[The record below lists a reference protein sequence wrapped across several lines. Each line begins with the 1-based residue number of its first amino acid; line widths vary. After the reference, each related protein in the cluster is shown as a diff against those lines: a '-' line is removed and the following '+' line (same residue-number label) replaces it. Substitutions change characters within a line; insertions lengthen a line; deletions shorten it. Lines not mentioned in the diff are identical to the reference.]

1 MRNFELIGNFLLQ
14 LLPVI
19 NITLTV
25 SVSAL
30 VLGSFIGLILTLGK
44 IGSSRILRGIAAGYI
59 SIVRATPPIIMIFL
73 VYYGLPFITA
83 NFFKINIE
91 GWNRIYFVTIA
102 LTLLFS
108 APVAEIMRSAYL
120 SIDKGQYEAGIMVG
134 MNKFQIFYR
143 IILPQATVVALPNY
157 ATALIN
163 LLKEGS
169 LTFTIGVVDMVAKSQ
184 MIVSNNSGGYAWQT
198 YGSLALIYWALS
210 LAIGRVVALSE
221 KAYQKKR
228 QSISI

>member
-1 MRNFELIGNFLLQ
+1 MKNLELIGGFLLQ

-19 NITLTV
+19 NITLVV

-30 VLGSFIGLILTLGK
+30 ICGSLIGLILTLGK
-44 IGSSRILRGIAAGYI
+44 ISSNRLFRFLAAGYI
-59 SIVRATPPIIMIFL
+59 SIIRATPSIIMIFL
-73 VYYGLPFITA
+73 VYYGLPFITE
-83 NFFKINIE
+83 NFFKTNIE
-91 GWNRIYFVTIA
+91 GWNRIYFVIIA

-120 SIDKGQYEAGIMVG
+120 SIDRGQYEAGTMVG

-157 ATALIN
+157 ATAVIN

-184 MIVSNNSGGYAWQT
+184 MIVANNSGGYAWQT
-198 YGSLALIYWALS
+198 YGALALIYWVLS
-210 LAIGRVVALSE
+210 LAVGRVVALSE
-221 KAYQKKR
+221 KSYQKKR